1 MAVHLKEERHRLIL
15 DTIEADG
22 RVTVA
27 DLSRRLDV
35 SEVTV
40 RRDLQA
46 LAEQGL
52 LRRAHG
58 GALVLPSASPEPP
71 VLQRATQTHIHKA
84 QIGRAAADLVPDG
97 SSVFIGSGTTTAQVA
112 RCLNGR
118 KNLTVITNAIN
129 VAIEFATSD
138 GVTVVMTGGM
148 MRASELSLIGH
159 LAELALREVRVD
171 RAVVGMQAISLEGG
185 MTNDYWPEVVTD
197 RTIIEMSPELI
208 VVADHTK
215 FEHVASAFI
224 APVTRATT
232 IVTDAE
238 CDPAVLDGL
247 RAMGIGVLV
256 AGSDARRRVAN
267 EYALPAVRASKVE
280 VAPNPD

>member
-1 MAVHLKEERHRLIL
+1 MTVHLKEERHRLIL
-15 DTIEADG
+15 EVIEADG

-40 RRDLQA
+40 RRDLQT
-46 LAEQGL
+46 LAAQGL

-58 GALVLPSASPEPP
+58 GALLPPPAAPEPP
-71 VLQRATQTHIHKA
+71 VLQRVSQTPTYKA
-84 QIGRAAADLVPDG
+84 QIGRAAADLVPEG

-112 RCLNGR
+112 RHLSGR

-129 VAIEFATSD
+129 VAIEFAASE

-148 MRASELSLIGH
+148 LRASELSLIGH

-171 RAVVGMQAISLEGG
+171 RAIVGMQAISLEGG

-197 RTIIEMSPELI
+197 RTVIEMAPEVI

-215 FEHVASAFI
+215 FGRVASAFI
-224 APVTRATT
+224 APVTRVTT
-232 IVTDAE
+232 VVTDSE
-238 CDPAVLDGL
+238 CDPEVLAGL
-247 RAMGIGVLV
+247 RALGI
-256 AGSDARRRVAN
+256 RTI
-267 EYALPAVRASKVE
+267 
-280 VAPNPD
+280 VAPG